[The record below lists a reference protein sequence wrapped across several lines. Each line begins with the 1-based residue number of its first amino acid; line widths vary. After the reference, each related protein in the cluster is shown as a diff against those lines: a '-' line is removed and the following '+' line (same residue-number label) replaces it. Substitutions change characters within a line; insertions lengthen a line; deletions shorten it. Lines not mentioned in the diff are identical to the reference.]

1 MNNTLQSFDRAY
13 ARGGV
18 LQRIFALVVGIA
30 LASPA
35 HTRSDQSVSEEPG
48 PNLGDLSLDELMG
61 IKVESVYGASRYDQK
76 VTRAPSSV
84 SIVTADEI
92 RKLGYRTLAE
102 VLRGVRGLYVSD
114 DRNYSYLGIRG
125 FLRPNGFNS
134 RVLVLVDGHRMN
146 DNLYD
151 SGTVAREGMVD
162 IAMIDRVEVI
172 RGPSSS
178 IYGSSAFFGVINVV
192 TRRGGQVD
200 GVELSTEVATFDT
213 YKSSVNLGSRSAN
226 GFEWLFSAA
235 NYDSGGAPRLYFSEF
250 DQRISSNE
258 RASHDGIAAGI
269 DGERAF
275 NLFGSVGYGD
285 LAVAAFFSDRVK
297 RVPTASF
304 GTIFNDRREETTD
317 YRGYVDIKF
326 DHDFSA
332 SLNLKGR
339 LFYDNLTAHATYPY
353 GTLDAG
359 QLQDEYVFQYGTVGE
374 WVGTQWQLTARL
386 LDRHTVIVGGEYRN
400 NVREYQS
407 GYIDVEPRLYV
418 VRDDRSSQT
427 FGVFAQDEFALRK
440 NLLLIAGL
448 RYDYYVDSFGGTT
461 SPRLGLIYSPWDT
474 TTFKALV
481 GAAYRAPN
489 PYERLYSGVKPER
502 IKTYELV
509 AERYIGAHYRLNAS
523 VYYYDIRG
531 LISQTGTPDEGV
543 YFANLQSAEAI
554 GTELEAQAKLDSGLT
569 MRASFALQRAED
581 GQMHR
586 DLSSS
591 PRHLGKL
598 SLIVPL
604 AQDKVFG
611 GLDLQYNGASDAPS
625 GERVAQFVTANLTV
639 YTQKLIQNLSLSF
652 NVYNLLDKEYGYPA
666 AGDHDQD
673 VIDMDGRS
681 FRGAAVY
688 KF

>member
-1 MNNTLQSFDRAY
+1 MA
-13 ARGGV
+13 
-18 LQRIFALVVGIA
+18 IA
-30 LASPA
+30 VASPA
-35 HTRSDQSVSEEPG
+35 HTRAEPSASQQPG

-61 IKVESVYGASRYDQK
+61 LKVESVYGASRYEQK
-76 VTRAPSSV
+76 VTRAASSV

-92 RKLGYRTLAE
+92 RKFGYRTLAE

-125 FLRPNGFNS
+125 FLRPNDYNT

-146 DNLYD
+146 DNLFD

-162 IAMIDRVEVI
+162 IALIDRVEVI

-200 GVELSTEVATFDT
+200 GVELSAEAASFDT
-213 YKSSVNLGSRSAN
+213 YKSSVSIGSSAGN
-226 GFEWLFSAA
+226 GIEWLFSAA
-235 NYDSGGAPRLYFSEF
+235 NYDSGGVPRLYVSEF
-250 DQRISSNE
+250 DQRISANE
-258 RASHDGIAAGI
+258 RATHDGIAAGI
-269 DGERAF
+269 DAERAF

-285 LAVAAFFSDRVK
+285 FDVTAFFSDRVK

-304 GTIFNDRREETTD
+304 GTAFDDGREETTD

-332 SLNLKGR
+332 SLNLKGQ
-339 LFYDNLTAHATYPY
+339 LFYDNYTYDGTYPY
-353 GTLDAG
+353 RTE
-359 QLQDEYVFQYGTVGE
+359 LQDEVLERDGTVGE

-400 NVREYQS
+400 NFREYQFS
-407 GYIDVEPRLYV
+407 YYDTEPRMYKLD
-418 VRDDRSSQT
+418 DDRSSQAL
-427 FGVFAQDEFALRK
+427 GVFAQDEFELRK
-440 NLLLIAGL
+440 NLLLTAGL

-461 SPRLGLIYSPWDT
+461 SPRLGLIYSPWET

-481 GAAYRAPN
+481 GEAYRAPN
-489 PYERLYSGVKPER
+489 PYERFYNVVQPAQPELEPER
-502 IKTYELV
+502 IRTYELV
-509 AERYIGAHYRLNAS
+509 AEQYVGARYRLNAS
-523 VYYYDIRG
+523 VYYYDIRR
-531 LISQTGTPDEGV
+531 LISQTATADGAS
-543 YFANLQSAEAI
+543 YFANLQSVEAF
-554 GTELEAQAKLDSGLT
+554 GTELEAQAKFDSGLT
-569 MRASFALQRAED
+569 VRASYALQRTEEA
-581 GQMHR
+581 QTNR

-604 AQDKVFG
+604 AQGKVFG
-611 GLDLQYNGASDAPS
+611 GLDLQYNGASYALS
-625 GERVAQFVTANLTV
+625 GERADHFVTANLTV
-639 YTQKLIQNLSLSF
+639 YAQKLVKNLSLSF
-652 NVYNLLDKEYGYPA
+652 NVYNLFDKEYGYPGA
-666 AGDHDQD
+666 VDHDQD
-673 VIDMDGRS
+673 VIEMDGRS
-681 FRGAAVY
+681 FRGAAAY